1 MSVSKSEE
9 REPLSSIEL
18 EQKSNLMEYKRALG
32 RRSFLR
38 NAGLAGVGVAAV
50 SILNGC
56 GTSSAQ
62 AATVPEA
69 DVLNFALNLEYLEA
83 NFYQFAVNGAG
94 LGSGDTGGT
103 GTVTGGSKVTFTDS
117 RLADI
122 AAQIAQDELSHVRYL
137 RTALGAAAVSQPNI
151 NLNALGIGFAN
162 EDDFLNL
169 ARAFEDTGVSAYAG
183 AATLL
188 TAANLQAAAQIL
200 ATEAYHAGN
209 VRLQIV
215 QKGIAAAMTDSMD
228 IIPSETAFFPLD
240 GNALALKRTTSQ
252 VLAIVYAKATPGTM
266 SGGFF
271 PNGFNGN
278 IKTV

>member
-1 MSVSKSEE
+1 MSTETLDQGSRVNANETEQQLNSI
-9 REPLSSIEL
+9 RE
-18 EQKSNLMEYKRALG
+18 NRALG
-32 RRSFLR
+32 RRRFLQT
-38 NAGLAGVGVAAV
+38 AGMAGVGVAAV
-50 SILNGC
+50 SMLAGC
-56 GTSSAQ
+56 GTDHVH

-83 NFYQFAVNGAG
+83 QFYSFAVSGAG
-94 LGSGDTGGT
+94 LGSADTGGT

-122 AAQIAQDELSHVRYL
+122 AAQIAQDELLHVRFL
-137 RTALGAAAVSQPNI
+137 RTALGSNAVSQPDI

-162 EDDFLNL
+162 EDDFLNVS
-169 ARAFEDTGVSAYAG
+169 RALEDTGVSAYAG

-188 TAANLQAAAQIL
+188 TGTNLQAAAQIL
-200 ATEAYHAGN
+200 GTEAYHAGN

-215 QKGIAAAMTDSMD
+215 QKGITAAMTDAMD
-228 IIPSETAFFPLD
+228 IPPTESAFFPVD
-240 GNALALKRTTSQ
+240 SNALALKRSTSQ
-252 VLAIVYAKATPGTM
+252 VLAIVYGKNTPGTT

-271 PNGFNGN
+271 PSGLNGN

>member
-1 MSVSKSEE
+1 MSTETLDQGSRVNANETEQQLNSI
-9 REPLSSIEL
+9 RE
-18 EQKSNLMEYKRALG
+18 NRALG
-32 RRSFLR
+32 RRRFLQT
-38 NAGLAGVGVAAV
+38 AGMAGVGVAGV
-50 SILNGC
+50 SMLAGC
-56 GTSSAQ
+56 GTDHVH

-83 NFYQFAVNGAG
+83 QFYSFAVSGAG
-94 LGSGDTGGT
+94 LGSADTGGT

-122 AAQIAQDELSHVRYL
+122 AAQIAQDELLHVRFL
-137 RTALGAAAVSQPNI
+137 RTALGSNAVSQPDI

-162 EDDFLNL
+162 EDDFLNVS
-169 ARAFEDTGVSAYAG
+169 RALEDTGVSAYAG

-188 TAANLQAAAQIL
+188 TGTNLQAAAQIL
-200 ATEAYHAGN
+200 GTEAYHAGN

-215 QKGIAAAMTDSMD
+215 QKGITAAMTDAMD
-228 IIPSETAFFPLD
+228 IPPTESAFFPVD
-240 GNALALKRTTSQ
+240 SNALALKRSTSQ
-252 VLAIVYAKATPGTM
+252 VLAIVYGKNTPGTT

-271 PNGFNGN
+271 PSGLNGN

>member
-1 MSVSKSEE
+1 MSGSKSEE

-38 NAGLAGVGVAAV
+38 NAGLAGVSVAAV

-122 AAQIAQDELSHVRYL
+122 AAQIAQDELLHVRYL

-200 ATEAYHAGN
+200 ATEAYHASN

-215 QKGIAAAMTDSMD
+215 QKGITAAMTDSMD

-252 VLAIVYAKATPGTM
+252 VLAIVYAKATAGTM

-271 PNGFNGN
+271 PNGLNGN

>member
-1 MSVSKSEE
+1 MSTETLDQGSRVNANETEQQLNSI
-9 REPLSSIEL
+9 RE
-18 EQKSNLMEYKRALG
+18 NRAIG
-32 RRSFLR
+32 RRRFLQT
-38 NAGLAGVGVAAV
+38 AGMAGVGVAAV
-50 SILNGC
+50 SMLAGC
-56 GTSSAQ
+56 GTDHVH

-83 NFYQFAVNGAG
+83 QFYSFAVSGAG
-94 LGSGDTGGT
+94 LGSADTGGT

-122 AAQIAQDELSHVRYL
+122 AAQIAQDELLHVRFL
-137 RTALGAAAVSQPNI
+137 RTALGSNAVSQPDI

-162 EDDFLNL
+162 EDDFLNVS
-169 ARAFEDTGVSAYAG
+169 RALEDTGVSAYAG

-188 TAANLQAAAQIL
+188 TGTNLQAAAQIL
-200 ATEAYHAGN
+200 GTEAYHAGN

-215 QKGIAAAMTDSMD
+215 QKGITAAMTDAMD
-228 IIPSETAFFPLD
+228 IPPTESAFFPVD
-240 GNALALKRTTSQ
+240 SNALALKRSTSQ
-252 VLAIVYAKATPGTM
+252 VLAIVYGKNTPGTT

-271 PNGFNGN
+271 PSGLNGN

>member
-1 MSVSKSEE
+1 MSIIKSEE

-18 EQKSNLMEYKRALG
+18 EQKSNLIEYKRALG

-38 NAGLAGVGVAAV
+38 NAGLAGVSVAAV

-62 AATVPEA
+62 SSTVAES

-94 LGSGDTGGT
+94 LSSADTGGT

-117 RLADI
+117 RLADV
-122 AAQIAQDELSHVRYL
+122 AAQIAEDELLHVRYL

-151 NLNALGIGFAN
+151 NLGALGIGFAN
-162 EDDFLNL
+162 EDDFLNV
-169 ARAFEDTGVSAYAG
+169 ARALEDTGVSAYAG

-188 TAANLQAAAQIL
+188 TGANLQSAAQIL
-200 ATEAYHAGN
+200 GTEAYHAGN

-215 QKGIAAAMTDSMD
+215 QKGITAAMIDAMD
-228 IIPSETAFFPLD
+228 IIPSETAFFPVD
-240 GNALALKRTTSQ
+240 SNALALKRTTSQ
-252 VLAIVYAKATPGTM
+252 VLAIVYANSTPGTM

-271 PNGFNGN
+271 PNGLNGK

>member
-38 NAGLAGVGVAAV
+38 NAGMAGVGVAAV
-50 SILNGC
+50 TMLNGC

-62 AATVPEA
+62 ATTVPEA

-94 LGSGDTGGT
+94 LGSADTGGT
-103 GTVTGGSKVTFTDS
+103 GTVTGGSKVTFTDT
-117 RLADI
+117 RLADV
-122 AAQIAQDELSHVRYL
+122 AAQIAQDELLHVRYL

-162 EDDFLNL
+162 ENDFLNL

-188 TAANLQAAAQIL
+188 TGANLQAAAQIL
-200 ATEAYHAGN
+200 GTEAYHAGN
-209 VRLQIV
+209 IRLQV
-215 QKGIAAAMTDSMD
+215 VEKGITAVMTDSMD
-228 IIPSETAFFPLD
+228 IIPSESAFFPLD

>member
-122 AAQIAQDELSHVRYL
+122 AAQIAQDELLHVRYL